1 VYEYAPNF
9 GQRSKKGEGGRR
21 RTGEDEGGRRRT
33 KEDEGGRRR
42 RRMTEEE
49 GEGGRRRTEAKD
61 RGEGRKAKD
70 GRRRMEDEGHRLWDY
85 SLAIVGRNTKGMNP
99 RQGQGLKGRD
109 GETRTVL
116 FQVDIQTEELQS
128 KYRIYIRSE
137 RAEFPEREKQKD

>member
-1 VYEYAPNF
+1 VKEV
-9 GQRSKKGEGGRR
+9 EGGRR
-21 RTGEDEGGRRRT
+21 RV

-42 RRMTEEE
+42 MKEEDEGGGRRRRTTEEDDGGGREAKEGGEGGRRRRKAKEE
-49 GEGGRRRTEAKD
+49 GEGGRRRTE
-61 RGEGRKAKD
+61 
-70 GRRRMEDEGHRLWDY
+70 DEGHRPWDH
-85 SLAIVGRNTKGMNP
+85 SLVIVGRKH
-99 RQGQGLKGRD
+99 QGGEPKARTGTQGEQD